1 MRSALALPGVAAQL
15 RALPV
20 AAAAAGL
27 LPDVIGRGAAPPA
40 SDVALAVTLLA
51 VACCSLHGS
60 SLGRNKDDGVPSQE
74 HLAELSGDLS
84 LRELLGLLQHDV
96 DVDVEGM
103 QDATVGAA
111 VLQLDDDRLVPGMV
125 ERVQGTLGFHAPG
138 EPRLLF
144 KALPGSYLL
153 TGLRPTRET
162 HYWHK
167 RCHPRL

>member
-1 MRSALALPGVAAQL
+1 MTGLFRAWLSVSRGRWGSMRRGNPGCF
-15 RALPV
+15 R
-20 AAAAAGL
+20 
-27 LPDVIGRGAAPPA
+27 
-40 SDVALAVTLLA
+40 S
-51 VACCSLHGS
+51 
-60 SLGRNKDDGVPSQE
+60 
-74 HLAELSGDLS
+74 
-84 LRELLGLLQHDV
+84 

-144 KALPGSYLL
+144 KALPGAYLL

-167 RCHPRL
+167 RCHPRLETKGALSSVIDDK